1 MRHRLHLHHRSTH
14 RITVQPRNMSRRYSP
29 PLLLQPPAEA
39 GPLAQFL
46 LACSLPKDRRT
57 ATLLPPSAHAL
68 LVACAAALSPH
79 ASLASYVAAAHPA
92 LRLDCTGSGSALESF
107 ARDSKQLVKDIA
119 AADASVT
126 NAIKY
131 CRAFRLRAFRSPLA
145 HRAIRAQVWGPLQAA
160 IAGSQPLPFEPSAAP
175 LNSMTPRL
183 QQLQV
188 PALPC
193 APAAA
198 DNDVAAAAGDDFD
211 GWRNSRMAC
220 TASRSVICA
229 PQTPQ
234 RFVSPSHFIVT

>member
-1 MRHRLHLHHRSTH
+1 
-14 RITVQPRNMSRRYSP
+14 
-29 PLLLQPPAEA
+29 
-39 GPLAQFL
+39 
-46 LACSLPKDRRT
+46 
-57 ATLLPPSAHAL
+57 
-68 LVACAAALSPH
+68 
-79 ASLASYVAAAHPA
+79 
-92 LRLDCTGSGSALESF
+92 LDCTGSGSALESF

-188 PALPC
+188 PALSC

-211 GWRNSRMAC
+211 GAIQGWHALHHAALFVHRKL
-220 TASRSVICA
+220 RSDLCHLH
-229 PQTPQ
+229 T
-234 RFVSPSHFIVT
+234 SS